1 LAGAARYT
9 SAVQSDAIMI
19 LPITEPGNA
28 AESTVFQR
36 ARSGDVI
43 AFEQLLHV
51 HERSVLRLAARLT
64 GNLDDAKDISQE
76 VFLKLHR
83 ELRRLRND
91 AQIAPWLY
99 RVTINAC
106 FDSKRKA
113 KRSRLTA
120 IGADDQHWRSGEPT
134 PEDAVSRQQ
143 DKQMLEAGMRS
154 LSDRERAAIALRELQ
169 GLSTAEVAHVLGS
182 TESTV
187 RVQISN
193 ARVKLR
199 KFFEK
204 VRGRNV

>member
-1 LAGAARYT
+1 MARAARYT

-36 ARSGDVI
+36 ARSGDVT

-51 HERSVLRLAARLT
+51 HERPVLRLAARLT

-83 ELRRLRND
+83 ELKRLPND
-91 AQIAPWLY
+91 AELAPWLY
-99 RVTINAC
+99 RVTVNAC

-113 KRSRLTA
+113 KRSRLAA
-120 IGADDQHWRSGEPT
+120 IGAGAGDWRSGEPT
-134 PEDAVSRQQ
+134 PEDTLRRQQ
-143 DKQMLEAGMRS
+143 DRQMLEAGMRR
-154 LSDRERAAIALRELQ
+154 LTDRERAAIALRELEE
-169 GLSTAEVAHVLGS
+169 LSTLEVAHILGS

-187 RVQISN
+187 RVQIAN

-204 VRGRNV
+204 VRGNV

>member
-1 LAGAARYT
+1 M
-9 SAVQSDAIMI
+9 QSDAIMI
-19 LPITEPGNA
+19 LPITAHGKA

-36 ARSGDVI
+36 ARSGDVT
-43 AFEQLLHV
+43 AFEQLLHL
-51 HERSVLRLAARLT
+51 HERCVLRLAARLT

-83 ELRRLRND
+83 ELRSLRD
-91 AQIAPWLY
+91 GTQIAPWLY
-99 RVTINAC
+99 RVPSTRA
-106 FDSKRKA
+106 STSRRKA

-120 IGADDQHWRSGEPT
+120 ISADAQHWRSGEPT
-134 PEDAVSRQQ
+134 PEDALSRQQ
-143 DKQMLEAGMRS
+143 DKQMRS

>member
-1 LAGAARYT
+1 
-9 SAVQSDAIMI
+9 VQSDAIMI

-36 ARSGDVI
+36 ARSGDVT

-187 RVQISN
+187 RVQIAN